1 MNYYYLIASLPGFTI
16 EDPPPMLP
24 DQFRNLCDSHLM
36 PCDMRALD
44 ELLSNAT
51 SSSNNTFLK
60 QWLDFE
66 TQIRNAIATTRAA
79 RLNKDASEHLKG
91 HKEFDP
97 EIEKAVS
104 DAFLK
109 STPIERERAL
119 DEFRWSRIEDM
130 AGLNPFAARALLA
143 YTLKLILAK
152 RWSQMNKENGARRAN
167 EIIRRNP
174 PDKKDGES

>member
-16 EDPPPMLP
+16 EDPPPMPP
-24 DQFRNLCDSHLM
+24 DQFRDLCDHHLT
-36 PCDMRALD
+36 PGDMQAMD

-51 SSSNNTFLK
+51 NVSGNDFLK

-66 TQIRNAIATTRAA
+66 TQIRNAIATIRAT
-79 RLNKDASEHLKG
+79 RLNKNVSEHLKG
-91 HKEFDP
+91 HKGFDP
-97 EIEKAVS
+97 ETEKAVS
-104 DAFLK
+104 DAFSK
-109 STPIERERAL
+109 NTPMEREKVL
-119 DEFRWSRIEDM
+119 DEFRWGRIEDM

-152 RWSQMNKENGARRAN
+152 RWSQMNKENGTRRAD

-174 PDKKDGES
+174 SDKENGES